1 MSDQD
6 NELQTF
12 DPSTGEVDQIVN
24 VTAAGAI
31 ARSEVECQLDAA
43 HKYPRF
49 TRQRGIKQWSD
60 EVLTLATLTREV
72 AEACIY
78 TLSRKD
84 KNGKPKPIVGQSIR
98 MAEIIAS
105 TWGNMHVASRIVG
118 VEDGAI
124 VVQGG
129 AWDMEKNLRVTAEV
143 RRSVT
148 GRSGQRFSEDMVT
161 VTAMAA
167 SSIARRNA
175 IFSVVPKAYRDP
187 IFSRIRAV
195 ATGTAADLEKRRG
208 EVLDKLVKLGVI
220 RANICQ
226 AIGCAS
232 EADIGID
239 ELAILIGLG
248 TAIKDGGSTIEQAF
262 PDPRADAP
270 APTQDE
276 EGRRMKLGGS
286 RVTVD
291 MSAVPSDKPST

>member
-1 MSDQD
+1 MDNEN

-12 DPSTGEVDQIVN
+12 DPSTGEIDQIVN
-24 VTAAGAI
+24 ITSAGAI

-49 TRQRGIKQWSD
+49 TARRGIKQWSD
-60 EVLTLATLTREV
+60 EVLTLATLTKEV

-78 TLSRKD
+78 TLPRKD
-84 KNGKPKPIVGQSIR
+84 KNGVPKPIVGQSIR
-98 MAEIIAS
+98 LAEIIAS

-118 VEDGAI
+118 EEEGAI

-129 AWDMEKNLRVTAEV
+129 AWDLEKNLRVTAEV
-143 RRSVT
+143 RRNIT
-148 GRSGQRFSEDMVT
+148 TRNGQRFSEDMVT

-187 IFSRIRAV
+187 IFARIRAV

-208 EVLDKLVKLGVI
+208 EVLDKLVKLGAK
-220 RANICQ
+220 RANICP
-226 AIGCAS
+226 AIGVAS

-239 ELAILIGLG
+239 ELSLLIGLG
-248 TAIKDGGSTIEQAF
+248 TAIKDGGSTVEQAF
-262 PDPRADAP
+262 PDPVQAP
-270 APTQDE
+270 APTQAE
-276 EGRRMKLGGS
+276 EGRRMKLGDKGKPEPGS
-286 RVTVD
+286 
-291 MSAVPSDKPST
+291 AG